1 MNMNQQPFPKMN
13 NFPNFCMNQNMCQFN
28 ANNWNPNLII
38 PNNMNINNNNLFLK
52 NNFMNN
58 NMINCFGNN
67 FQIMENNINK
77 NSIVIRFVDYFRNFE
92 KDGFMDKKEWIVSSY
107 PKQTIKDLILKFS
120 SLCHDYSSLTFKGK
134 DLTGDILEKTVADL
148 GIVNNDEIVVHVLRG
163 GGGGNFDISIKF
175 IKSDKYSVYNNI
187 NTNLIGLAKLCF
199 LSEISSKFKTY
210 EQMREIK
217 KFSEIAYYIM
227 KILSDNYIPS
237 FDIMS
242 ANFII
247 KETLKKI
254 TGCNVI
260 NFSNFVDE
268 VISSECIKQILNLLN
283 KKDLI
288 EINNIKMCLGKYNN
302 FVKFFEKEFLKS
314 LRQSIFEFTV
324 ISMVILD
331 RDDYDIYKK
340 ERSKCPNKIDRL
352 LYHGTQI
359 DPISSIL
366 TGKFKKSE
374 ERCYQHGKGV
384 YFTDTLDY
392 CWYYGGAENNRFNIN
407 KIPKI
412 ELWEGDVFTAIV
424 SMVYYNK
431 NGYLKVKDHKTR
443 IKPGKNEIN
452 FAYAGCLTETI
463 DKPDYKKFYGTE
475 YVIWDLDQIC
485 PFMSITMKRNEFCVI
500 WRDDN
505 FSEKPIYGSD
515 FDKIFKNFLK
525 ERLKYIKQIAKFN
538 VYPCTTTQEALNL
551 VNRKKYNK
559 IILISNVGPDY
570 GGKIFID
577 NARKIIGNNVIALFL
592 AYNIDHLKWIKNYKN
607 AIFSNDAKI
616 YEKYLDCFLNVDFE
630 TMGPKGEP
638 KDSLKRLIRDL
649 EKHYKVKFNFD
660 NTFIDFPLYKESGKY
675 SDLTF

>member
-13 NFPNFCMNQNMCQFN
+13 NFPNFCMNQNMYQFN
-28 ANNWNPNLII
+28 ANNWNQNLII

-67 FQIMENNINK
+67 FQIMDNNINN

-92 KDGFMDKKEWIVSSY
+92 EKDGFMDKKEWIVPSY

-187 NTNLIGLAKLCF
+187 NTNLTGLAKLCF

-283 KKDLI
+283 KKDL
-288 EINNIKMCLGKYNN
+288 
-302 FVKFFEKEFLKS
+302 
-314 LRQSIFEFTV
+314 
-324 ISMVILD
+324 
-331 RDDYDIYKK
+331 
-340 ERSKCPNKIDRL
+340 
-352 LYHGTQI
+352 
-359 DPISSIL
+359 
-366 TGKFKKSE
+366 
-374 ERCYQHGKGV
+374 
-384 YFTDTLDY
+384 
-392 CWYYGGAENNRFNIN
+392 
-407 KIPKI
+407 
-412 ELWEGDVFTAIV
+412 
-424 SMVYYNK
+424 
-431 NGYLKVKDHKTR
+431 
-443 IKPGKNEIN
+443 
-452 FAYAGCLTETI
+452 
-463 DKPDYKKFYGTE
+463 
-475 YVIWDLDQIC
+475 
-485 PFMSITMKRNEFCVI
+485 
-500 WRDDN
+500 
-505 FSEKPIYGSD
+505 
-515 FDKIFKNFLK
+515 
-525 ERLKYIKQIAKFN
+525 
-538 VYPCTTTQEALNL
+538 
-551 VNRKKYNK
+551 
-559 IILISNVGPDY
+559 
-570 GGKIFID
+570 
-577 NARKIIGNNVIALFL
+577 
-592 AYNIDHLKWIKNYKN
+592 
-607 AIFSNDAKI
+607 
-616 YEKYLDCFLNVDFE
+616 
-630 TMGPKGEP
+630 
-638 KDSLKRLIRDL
+638 
-649 EKHYKVKFNFD
+649 
-660 NTFIDFPLYKESGKY
+660 
-675 SDLTF
+675 